1 MEQGL
6 IDTAKYK
13 VSLLSIDSRFA
24 DQRSCNNSEFKLTLP
39 YPLKNVMRI
48 RMASIEL
55 PLVEYAFSE
64 DYGNLTCAVKLGA
77 APKFTKVPP
86 IKAGNYLADQL
97 VAELET
103 KLQQVHSDFSV
114 TLDQITGR
122 VTITNISVRFE
133 FYGVSFNKTIANQ
146 KSFWGLGYN
155 LGFRDAIITSVED
168 PVSGYYSIITDTIIN
183 VIPTQYY
190 LLQLYAPNS
199 VVNVLHRL
207 DDQGFLEAYAK
218 IILKDGQFTIA
229 FDDNSNLLR
238 KEFTYLAPTEIPFI
252 TVKLLNPYG
261 REVNLRDINWSLTF
275 EVTEVTNSRTY
286 TQLSKTYQRS

>member
-24 DQRSCNNSEFKLTLP
+24 DQRACDNSEFKITLP

-64 DYGNLTCAVKLGA
+64 AYGNLTCAVKIGA
-77 APKFTKVPP
+77 ATKFVKVPP
-86 IKAGNYLADQL
+86 ISAGNYQADQL
-97 VAELET
+97 CSALEA
-103 KLQQVHSDFSV
+103 KLQDVHTDFV
-114 TLDQITGR
+114 VQLNQITGR
-122 VTITNISVRFE
+122 VTITNTSVPFE

-155 LGFRDAIITSVED
+155 LGFRRAIITSQED
-168 PVSGYYSIITDTIIN
+168 PDTNYYFVETESVIN
-183 VIPTQYY
+183 VIPNQYY
-190 LLQLYAPNS
+190 LLQVFAPNS
-199 VVNVLHRL
+199 VVNLLHRL
-207 DDQGFLEAYAK
+207 DDQGFVEAFAK

-238 KEFTYLAPTEIPFI
+238 KEYTFLAPTEIPFI
-252 TVKLLNPYG
+252 TVKLLNAYG
-261 REVNLRDINWSLTF
+261 REVNIRDINWSLTF
-275 EVTEVTNSRTY
+275 EVTEVTNSRTF
-286 TQLSKTYQRS
+286 TQLSKTYQR